1 MYIEKPMIV
10 FLDRL
15 ASRSPEPGGG
25 SVAALVAALGA
36 ALVSM
41 VGNLTLGKEKYA
53 SVQAEI
59 EELLKASEQV
69 RSELQDLLQQDT
81 EVYAGVSAAFKM
93 PRDTEEEKEA
103 RRVKVQEGLKAATEV
118 PFRITEKCLRRRP
131 PVPHRRRDRQR
142 GGRQRRRRG
151 GAAGGGRGPE
161 RGPQRQD
168 QHRKHRGRGVLRGQV
183 GARAGDTEGNGRV
196 AGEGDAAYVRQT
208 GIRHSGRYVP

>member
-25 SVAALVAALGA
+25 SAAALVAAVGA

-53 SVQAEI
+53 SVQADI

-69 RSELQDLLQQDT
+69 RSDLQDLLQQDT

-118 PFRITEKCLRRRP
+118 PFRITEKCADVARLSLT
-131 PVPHRRRDRQR
+131 
-142 GGRQRRRRG
+142 
-151 GAAGGGRGPE
+151 AGEIGN
-161 RGPQRQD
+161 
-168 QHRKHRGRGVLRGQV
+168 V
-183 GARAGDTEGNGRV
+183 GAVSDAGVAVLLAEAAAQSGALNVKINIGSIEDEAYCAAKWARV
-196 AGEGDAAYVRQT
+196 QEILSETGELRERVMRLTYEKLG
-208 GIRHSGRYVP
+208 